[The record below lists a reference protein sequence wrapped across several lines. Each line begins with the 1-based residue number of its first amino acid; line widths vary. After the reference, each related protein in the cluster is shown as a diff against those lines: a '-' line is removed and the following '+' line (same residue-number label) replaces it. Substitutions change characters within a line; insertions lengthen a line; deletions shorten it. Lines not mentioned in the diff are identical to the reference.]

1 MPESFSELFENSEI
15 QQNVK
20 PGALL
25 MGTVVSMNR
34 EKAIINVGLK
44 SEGFISLHEFKNA
57 KGELEITE
65 GDVVEVAL
73 DSIDDGLGH
82 TLLSREKAKRIKMWQ
97 ELENAMNTK
106 EIVKGIVTGS
116 VKGGMTVDI
125 GVIKAFLPG
134 SLVDVRPVKDFDF
147 LLGQEIE
154 ALVIKM
160 DEVRNNIVISRKAVM
175 QEVNSADREAL
186 IENLDT
192 GKEVEG
198 IVKNLADYGAFV
210 DLGGVDGLLH
220 ITDISWQR
228 VNHPSEKLSIGDKI
242 TVKILNYD
250 KEKMR
255 VSLGLKQLTPSP
267 WDNISER
274 LPMGKK
280 VLGVVSNLTDYGA
293 FVRIEEGVEGL
304 VHVSEMDWTNANAR
318 PSKFVKLGQE
328 VDVVVLDVQESKH
341 RISLSMKQAK
351 ENPWEAFE
359 GTHNKGDMIN
369 VTVKSITDFGLFVG
383 LSGGI
388 DGLIHL
394 ADISWEKQSAD
405 QIVSTYSKGQEL
417 DVVILNI
424 DAEKERISLGIKQ
437 LTSDNFSQYAT
448 TNSKGSIVKGVIQ
461 EVDAGQVTLGE
472 IMTILPFQ
480 NTMSTFKVTGKQLL
494 AAIENGVSQ
503 VEDGSGRFP
512 QVSGMR
518 FSFDASKPANERVTS
533 IEIEESNGTFSA
545 LNLYGTYGMVSNN
558 FIRAGG
564 DGYKMFRSATDIY
577 DFGPDLA
584 DVVVDYIKANP
595 GYSGF
600 TNNRITQ
607 VK

>member
-1 MPESFSELFENSEI
+1 MSESFSELFENSEI

-25 MGTVVSMNR
+25 MGTVVSINR

-44 SEGFISLHEFKNA
+44 SEGFISLNEFKDVS
-57 KGELEITE
+57 GVLEITE

-73 DSIDDGLGH
+73 ESIDDGLGH

-97 ELENAMNTK
+97 ELEAAMHSK
-106 EIVKGIVTGS
+106 EIVKGFVTGS
-116 VKGGMTVDI
+116 VKGGLTVDI

-147 LLGQEIE
+147 LQGQEIE
-154 ALVIKM
+154 AIVIKM

-186 IENLDT
+186 IETLDT
-192 GKEVEG
+192 GKEIEG

-242 TVKILNYD
+242 KVKILSYD
-250 KEKMR
+250 KERMR

-274 LPMGKK
+274 IPMGKK
-280 VLGVVSNLTDYGA
+280 ISGVVSNLTDYGA

-359 GTHNKGDMIN
+359 GSYNKGDNIN

-383 LSGGI
+383 LPGGI

-394 ADISWEKQSAD
+394 ADISWKKQSAD
-405 QIVSTYSKGQEL
+405 QIVSAYSKGQEL

-437 LTSDNFSQYAT
+437 LTSDNFSKYIS
-448 TNSKGSIVKGVIQ
+448 TNTKGSIVKGSVS
-461 EVDAGQVTLGE
+461 EVDAKGAIIELSENITGYLKVSE
-472 IMTILPFQ
+472 ISHDRIEDA
-480 NTMSTFKVTGKQLL
+480 STFLKQGNEVEVVITQIDRRTRKVSLSMKEKEVVEEKV
-494 AAIENGVSQ
+494 AMENYKKKS
-503 VEDGSGRFP
+503 P
-512 QVSGMR
+512 
-518 FSFDASKPANERVTS
+518 
-533 IEIEESNGTFSA
+533 ESNGST
-545 LNLYGTYGMVSNN
+545 L
-558 FIRAGG
+558 G
-564 DGYKMFRSATDIY
+564 DLLKEA
-577 DFGPDLA
+577 
-584 DVVVDYIKANP
+584 KE
-595 GYSGF
+595 
-600 TNNRITQ
+600 
-607 VK
+607 K

>member
-1 MPESFSELFENSEI
+1 MSESFSELFENSET

-44 SEGFISLHEFKNA
+44 SEGFISLNEFKDVR
-57 KGELEITE
+57 GEIEITE

-73 DSIDDGLGH
+73 ESIDDGLGH

-97 ELENAMNTK
+97 ELEAAMNSK
-106 EIVKGIVTGS
+106 KVVRGFVTGS
-116 VKGGMTVDI
+116 VKGGLTVDI

-147 LLGQEIE
+147 LQGQEIE

-175 QEVNSADREAL
+175 QEANSADREAL
-186 IENLDT
+186 IKTLET
-192 GKEVEG
+192 GKEIEG

-250 KEKMR
+250 KENMR

-280 VLGVVSNLTDYGA
+280 VSGVVSNLTDYGA

-359 GTHNKGDMIN
+359 GSHNKGDSIN

-383 LSGGI
+383 LPGGI

-394 ADISWEKQSAD
+394 ADISWTKQSAD

-437 LTSDNFSQYAT
+437 LTSDNFSKYIS
-448 TNSKGSIVKGVIQ
+448 TNTKGSIVKGSVS
-461 EVDAGQVTLGE
+461 EVDAKGAIIELSENITGYLKVSE
-472 IMTILPFQ
+472 ISNDRIEDA
-480 NTMSTFKVTGKQLL
+480 STFLKQGNEVEVVITQIDRRTRKVSLSMK
-494 AAIENGVSQ
+494 AKEVVEEKVAMENYKKKS
-503 VEDGSGRFP
+503 P
-512 QVSGMR
+512 
-518 FSFDASKPANERVTS
+518 
-533 IEIEESNGTFSA
+533 ESNGST
-545 LNLYGTYGMVSNN
+545 L
-558 FIRAGG
+558 G
-564 DGYKMFRSATDIY
+564 DLLKEA
-577 DFGPDLA
+577 
-584 DVVVDYIKANP
+584 KE
-595 GYSGF
+595 
-600 TNNRITQ
+600 
-607 VK
+607 K

>member
-1 MPESFSELFENSEI
+1 MSESFSELFENSEI

-383 LSGGI
+383 LPGGI

-394 ADISWEKQSAD
+394 ADISWEKLSAD
-405 QIVSTYSKGQEL
+405 QVVSTYSKGQEL

-437 LTSDNFSQYAT
+437 LTSDNFSQFAT
-448 TNSKGSIVKGVIQ
+448 SNPKGAIVKGTIQ
-461 EVDAGQVTLGE
+461 EVDARGAVVLLADGITGYLKVSEISQDRIDDATTVLKEGSEVEVAITLIDKRTRKLNLSMKAKDSVQEKAVMDDYNSQSTQTSGSTLGD
-472 IMTILPFQ
+472 
-480 NTMSTFKVTGKQLL
+480 LL
-494 AAIENGVSQ
+494 KEAK
-503 VEDGSGRFP
+503 D
-512 QVSGMR
+512 
-518 FSFDASKPANERVTS
+518 K
-533 IEIEESNGTFSA
+533 
-545 LNLYGTYGMVSNN
+545 
-558 FIRAGG
+558 
-564 DGYKMFRSATDIY
+564 
-577 DFGPDLA
+577 
-584 DVVVDYIKANP
+584 
-595 GYSGF
+595 
-600 TNNRITQ
+600 
-607 VK
+607 

>member
-1 MPESFSELFENSEI
+1 MSESFSELFENSET

-20 PGALL
+20 VGALI

-34 EKAIINVGLK
+34 EKAVINVGLK
-44 SEGFISLHEFKNA
+44 SEGFISLNQFKDA
-57 KGELEITE
+57 HGELEISE

-73 DSIDDGLGH
+73 ESIDDGLGH

-97 ELENAMNTK
+97 ELEAAMNSK
-106 EIVKGIVTGS
+106 EVVTGVVTGS
-116 VKGGMTVDI
+116 VKGGLTVDI

-134 SLVDVRPVKDFDF
+134 SLVDVRPVKDFDY
-147 LLGQEIE
+147 LQGQEIE
-154 ALVIKM
+154 AIVIKM

-175 QEVNSADREAL
+175 QEVHSADREAL
-186 IENLDT
+186 LETLEE
-192 GKEVEG
+192 GKEIDG

-210 DLGGVDGLLH
+210 DLGGIDGLLH

-242 TVKILNYD
+242 TVKVLNYD

-274 LPMGKK
+274 LPIGKK
-280 VLGVVSNLTDYGA
+280 VTGEVSNLTDYGA

-328 VDVVVLDVQESKH
+328 VEVVVLDVQESKH
-341 RISLSMKQAK
+341 RISLSMKQAQ

-359 GTHNKGDMIN
+359 GNFTKGGKIN
-369 VTVKSITDFGLFVG
+369 VVVKSITDFGLFVG
-383 LSGGI
+383 LPGGI

-405 QIVSTYSKGQEL
+405 QIVSNYSKGQEL

-437 LTSDNFSQYAT
+437 LTEDDFSQYA
-448 TNSKGSIVKGVIQ
+448 NANGKGSIVKGTAV
-461 EVDAGQVTLGE
+461 EVDVRGAVIELAEGITGYLRVSEISQDRIEDASTVIKHGAELEVVITQIDRRTRKIALSIKAKDSVEEKAAMDDYNAKSSETGNSTLGD
-472 IMTILPFQ
+472 LL
-480 NTMSTFKVTGKQLL
+480 KQ
-494 AAIENGVSQ
+494 AK
-503 VEDGSGRFP
+503 D
-512 QVSGMR
+512 
-518 FSFDASKPANERVTS
+518 K
-533 IEIEESNGTFSA
+533 
-545 LNLYGTYGMVSNN
+545 
-558 FIRAGG
+558 
-564 DGYKMFRSATDIY
+564 
-577 DFGPDLA
+577 
-584 DVVVDYIKANP
+584 
-595 GYSGF
+595 
-600 TNNRITQ
+600 
-607 VK
+607 

>member
-1 MPESFSELFENSEI
+1 MSESFSELFENSEI

-20 PGALL
+20 VGALL

-44 SEGFISLHEFKNA
+44 SEGFISLNEFKDVS
-57 KGELEITE
+57 GEIEIIE

-73 DSIDDGLGH
+73 ESIDDGLGH

-97 ELENAMNTK
+97 ELGAAMESK
-106 EIVKGIVTGS
+106 EVVKGVVTGS
-116 VKGGMTVDI
+116 VKGGLTVDI

-147 LLGQEIE
+147 LIGQEIE
-154 ALVIKM
+154 AIVIKM

-175 QEVNSADREAL
+175 QEANSADREAL
-186 IENLDT
+186 LETLEE

-198 IVKNLADYGAFV
+198 MIKNLADYGAFI

-228 VNHPSEKLSIGDKI
+228 VNHPSEKLTIGDKI
-242 TVKILNYD
+242 KVKVLNFD

-255 VSLGLKQLTPSP
+255 VSLGLKQLTSSP

-280 VLGVVSNLTDYGA
+280 VSGVVSNLTDYGA

-328 VDVVVLDVQESKH
+328 VEVVILDVQESKN
-341 RISLSMKQAK
+341 RISLSMKQAQ

-359 GTHNKGDMIN
+359 TNHSKGDKIN
-369 VTVKSITDFGLFVG
+369 VTIKSITDFGLFVG
-383 LSGGI
+383 LPGGI

-394 ADISWEKQSAD
+394 ADISWDKLSAD
-405 QIVSTYSKGQEL
+405 EIVSSYSKGQEL
-417 DVVILNI
+417 DVIVLNI

-437 LTSDNFSQYAT
+437 LGEDDFSKFAT
-448 TNSKGSIVKGVIQ
+448 ANKKGSIVKGTIA
-461 EVDAGQVTLGE
+461 EVDARGAVVEFADNVSGYLKASE
-472 IMTILPFQ
+472 I
-480 NTMSTFKVTGKQLL
+480 
-494 AAIENGVSQ
+494 SQ
-503 VEDGSGRFP
+503 DRVED
-512 QVSGMR
+512 
-518 FSFDASKPANERVTS
+518 ASS
-533 IEIEESNGTFSA
+533 ILKKGQEIETVIIQIDRRSRKLSLSIKAKDSVEEKEAMEDYNKQSSDSNGSK
-545 LNLYGTYGMVSNN
+545 L
-558 FIRAGG
+558 G
-564 DGYKMFRSATDIY
+564 DLLKEAKD
-577 DFGPDLA
+577 
-584 DVVVDYIKANP
+584 K
-595 GYSGF
+595 
-600 TNNRITQ
+600 
-607 VK
+607 

>member
-1 MPESFSELFENSEI
+1 MSESFSELFENSEI

-20 PGALL
+20 TGALL

-44 SEGFISLHEFKNA
+44 SEGFISLNEFKDIN
-57 KGELEITE
+57 GEIEIVE

-97 ELENAMNTK
+97 DLEAAMQSK
-106 EIVKGIVTGS
+106 EVVKGIVTGS
-116 VKGGMTVDI
+116 VKGGLTVDI

-147 LLGQEIE
+147 LIGQEIE
-154 ALVIKM
+154 SIVIKM

-175 QEVNSADREAL
+175 QEANSADREAL
-186 IENLDT
+186 LEELEE

-198 IVKNLADYGAFV
+198 IIKNLADYGAFV

-228 VNHPSEKLSIGDKI
+228 VNHPSEKLTIGDKI
-242 TVKILNYD
+242 TVKILNFD

-255 VSLGLKQLTPSP
+255 VSLGLKQLTSSP

-280 VLGVVSNLTDYGA
+280 VSGVVSNLTDYGA

-304 VHVSEMDWTNANAR
+304 VHVSEMDWTNANTR

-328 VDVVVLDVQESKH
+328 VEVVILDVQESKH
-341 RISLSMKQAK
+341 RISLSMKQAQ
-351 ENPWEAFE
+351 ENPWYAFE
-359 GTHNKGDMIN
+359 ANHSKGDKIN
-369 VTVKSITDFGLFVG
+369 VIIKSITDFGLFVG
-383 LSGGI
+383 LPGGI

-394 ADISWEKQSAD
+394 ADISWDKLSAD
-405 QIVSTYSKGQEL
+405 QIVSSYSKGQEL

-424 DAEKERISLGIKQ
+424 DSEKERISLGIKQ
-437 LTSDNFSQYAT
+437 LGEDSFSQFAGA
-448 TNSKGSIVKGVIQ
+448 NKKGSIVKGTIT
-461 EVDAGQVTLGE
+461 EVDARGAVVELAD
-472 IMTILPFQ
+472 
-480 NTMSTFKVTGKQLL
+480 NVTGYLK
-494 AAIENGVSQ
+494 VSEISQ
-503 VEDGSGRFP
+503 ERVED
-512 QVSGMR
+512 
-518 FSFDASKPANERVTS
+518 ASSLLKKGE
-533 IEIEESNGTFSA
+533 EIEAVITQIDRRARKLSLSIKAKDSVEEKEAMEDYHKQSSTSNGSK
-545 LNLYGTYGMVSNN
+545 L
-558 FIRAGG
+558 G
-564 DGYKMFRSATDIY
+564 DLLKEAKD
-577 DFGPDLA
+577 
-584 DVVVDYIKANP
+584 K
-595 GYSGF
+595 
-600 TNNRITQ
+600 
-607 VK
+607 

>member
-1 MPESFSELFENSEI
+1 MSESFSDLFENSET

-44 SEGFISLHEFKNA
+44 SEGFISLNEFKDVR
-57 KGELEITE
+57 GELEITE

-73 DSIDDGLGH
+73 ESIDDGLGH
-82 TLLSREKAKRIKMWQ
+82 TLLSREKAKRIKMWK
-97 ELENAMNTK
+97 ELELAMQSK
-106 EIVKGIVTGS
+106 ETVKGLVTGS
-116 VKGGMTVDI
+116 VKGGLTVDI

-147 LLGQEIE
+147 LQGQEIE

-160 DEVRNNIVISRKAVM
+160 DEIRNNIVISRKAVM
-175 QEVNSADREAL
+175 QEFNSADREAL
-186 IENLDT
+186 IETLET
-192 GKEVEG
+192 GKEIEG

-242 TVKILNYD
+242 KVKILSYD

-293 FVRIEEGVEGL
+293 FVRIEVGVEGL

-328 VDVVVLDVQESKH
+328 VEVVVLDVQESKH

-351 ENPWEAFE
+351 ENPWESFE
-359 GTHNKGDMIN
+359 SINNKGDNIN

-383 LSGGI
+383 LPGGI

-405 QIVSTYSKGQEL
+405 QIVSNYSKGQEL

-437 LTSDNFSQYAT
+437 LKSDYFSQYIS
-448 TNSKGSIVKGVIQ
+448 TNIKGSIVKGSVE
-461 EVDAGQVTLGE
+461 EVEAQGAIIKLAENITGYLKVSE
-472 IMTILPFQ
+472 ISQ
-480 NTMSTFKVTGKQLL
+480 DR
-494 AAIENGVSQ
+494 IE
-503 VEDGSGRFP
+503 
-512 QVSGMR
+512 
-518 FSFDASKPANERVTS
+518 DASTVLNQGSEVEVVITQIDRRTRKVSLSMKAREFVEEKAEMANYKKQS
-533 IEIEESNGTFSA
+533 PESNGST
-545 LNLYGTYGMVSNN
+545 L
-558 FIRAGG
+558 G
-564 DGYKMFRSATDIY
+564 DLLKEAKD
-577 DFGPDLA
+577 
-584 DVVVDYIKANP
+584 K
-595 GYSGF
+595 
-600 TNNRITQ
+600 
-607 VK
+607 

>member
-1 MPESFSELFENSEI
+1 MSESFSELFEKSET
-15 QQNVK
+15 QHNVK
-20 PGALL
+20 PGSLI
-25 MGTVVSMNR
+25 MGTVISMNR

-44 SEGFISLHEFKNA
+44 SEGFVSLNEFKDVR
-57 KGELEITE
+57 GELEITE

-73 DSIDDGLGH
+73 ESIDDGLGH
-82 TLLSREKAKRIKMWQ
+82 TVLSREKAKRIKMWR
-97 ELENAMNTK
+97 ELESAMQSKT
-106 EIVKGIVTGS
+106 VVRGFVTGS
-116 VKGGMTVDI
+116 VKGGLTVEI

-134 SLVDVRPVKDFDF
+134 SLVDERPVKDFDF

-154 ALVIKM
+154 VLVIKM
-160 DEVRNNIVISRKAVM
+160 DEIRNNIVISRKAVM

-186 IENLDT
+186 IETLDA
-192 GKEVEG
+192 GKDVEG
-198 IVKNLADYGAFV
+198 IVKNLADYGAFI

-228 VNHPSEKLSIGDKI
+228 VNHPSEKLSIGDKVK
-242 TVKILNYD
+242 VKILSYD

-274 LPMGKK
+274 LPIGKK
-280 VLGVVSNLTDYGA
+280 VTGVVSNLTDYGA
-293 FVRIEEGVEGL
+293 FVRVEEGVEGL

-359 GTHNKGDMIN
+359 GAHKRNDKIK
-369 VTVKSITDFGLFVG
+369 VIIKSITDFGIFVG
-383 LSGGI
+383 LPGGI

-405 QIVSTYSKGQEL
+405 QIVSNYSKGQEI

-437 LTSDNFSQYAT
+437 LKSDDFSQYFSV
-448 TNSKGSIVKGVIQ
+448 NSKGSIVKGFVK
-461 EVDAGQVTLGE
+461 EVDAKGAFIELAEG
-472 IMTILPFQ
+472 
-480 NTMSTFKVTGKQLL
+480 VTGYLKVSEISQDRIEDASTVLKPGVEVEVVITKIDKRDRKVSL
-494 AAIENGVSQ
+494 SIKAKESVEEKTAIEDYKKQSL
-503 VEDGSGRFP
+503 
-512 QVSGMR
+512 
-518 FSFDASKPANERVTS
+518 
-533 IEIEESNGTFSA
+533 ESNGST
-545 LNLYGTYGMVSNN
+545 L
-558 FIRAGG
+558 G
-564 DGYKMFRSATDIY
+564 DLLKR
-577 DFGPDLA
+577 
-584 DVVVDYIKANP
+584 
-595 GYSGF
+595 
-600 TNNRITQ
+600 
-607 VK
+607 VKDK

>member
-1 MPESFSELFENSEI
+1 MSESFSELFKSSET

-25 MGTVVSMNR
+25 MGTVVGINR

-44 SEGFISLHEFKNA
+44 SEGFISLNEFKDVN
-57 KGELEITE
+57 GVLEITE

-73 DSIDDGLGH
+73 ESIDDGLGH

-97 ELENAMNTK
+97 ELEAAMK
-106 EIVKGIVTGS
+106 SREVIRGIVTGS
-116 VKGGMTVDI
+116 VKGGLTVDI

-134 SLVDVRPVKDFDF
+134 SLVDLRPVKDFDF
-147 LLGQEIE
+147 LIGQEIE

-175 QEVNSADREAL
+175 QEANSADREAL
-186 IENLDT
+186 IETLDT
-192 GKEVEG
+192 DKEVEG

-210 DLGGVDGLLH
+210 DLGGIDGLLH

-242 TVKILNYD
+242 KVKILSYD

-267 WDNISER
+267 WDKISER

-280 VLGVVSNLTDYGA
+280 VSGVVSNLTDYGA
-293 FVRIEEGVEGL
+293 FVSIEEGVEGL

-351 ENPWEAFE
+351 ENPWQAFE
-359 GTHNKGDMIN
+359 TNHNKGENIN
-369 VTVKSITDFGLFVG
+369 VIIKSITDFGLFVG
-383 LSGGI
+383 LPGGI

-394 ADISWEKQSAD
+394 ADISWEKQSPD
-405 QIVSTYSKGQEL
+405 QIVSNYSKGQEL
-417 DVVILNI
+417 EVVILNI

-437 LTSDNFSQYAT
+437 LTSDSFSQYASANT
-448 TNSKGSIVKGVIQ
+448 TGSIIKGSVIEVNTKGAFIELSEGITGYLKVAEISQ
-461 EVDAGQVTLGE
+461 DRVEDAS
-472 IMTILPFQ
+472 TIL
-480 NTMSTFKVTGKQLL
+480 KQGAEVEVVITQIDRRNRKISLSMK
-494 AAIENGVSQ
+494 AKEFVEEKEAIENYKKQ
-503 VEDGSGRFP
+503 LP
-512 QVSGMR
+512 
-518 FSFDASKPANERVTS
+518 
-533 IEIEESNGTFSA
+533 ESNGST
-545 LNLYGTYGMVSNN
+545 L
-558 FIRAGG
+558 G
-564 DGYKMFRSATDIY
+564 DLLKEAKDE
-577 DFGPDLA
+577 
-584 DVVVDYIKANP
+584 
-595 GYSGF
+595 
-600 TNNRITQ
+600 
-607 VK
+607 

>member
-1 MPESFSELFENSEI
+1 
-15 QQNVK
+15 
-20 PGALL
+20 
-25 MGTVVSMNR
+25 MGTFVSMNR

-44 SEGFISLHEFKNA
+44 SEGFVSLNEFKDV

-73 DSIDDGLGH
+73 ESIDDGLGH

-97 ELENAMNTK
+97 ELESAMHSR
-106 EIVKGIVTGS
+106 EVVRGFVTGS
-116 VKGGMTVDI
+116 VKGGLTVEI

-134 SLVDVRPVKDFDF
+134 SLVDERPVKDFDF
-147 LLGQEIE
+147 LQGQEIE

-186 IENLDT
+186 IETLDT
-192 GKEVEG
+192 GKDVEG
-198 IVKNLADYGAFV
+198 VVKNLADYGAFI

-242 TVKILNYD
+242 KVKILSYD

-267 WDNISER
+267 WENISER
-274 LPMGKK
+274 LPIGKK
-280 VLGVVSNLTDYGA
+280 VVGMVSNLTDYGA
-293 FVRIEEGVEGL
+293 FVRVEEGVEGL

-359 GTHNKGDMIN
+359 ATHKRGDNIKAQ
-369 VTVKSITDFGLFVG
+369 VKSITDFGIFVG
-383 LSGGI
+383 LPGGI

-394 ADISWEKQSAD
+394 ADISWEKQSVD
-405 QIVSTYSKGQEL
+405 QIVSNYSKGQEL
-417 DVVILNI
+417 DVAILNI

-437 LTSDNFSQYAT
+437 LKSDNFS
-448 TNSKGSIVKGVIQ
+448 SV
-461 EVDAGQVTLGE
+461 
-472 IMTILPFQ
+472 F
-480 NTMSTFKVTGKQLL
+480 
-494 AAIENGVSQ
+494 
-503 VEDGSGRFP
+503 
-512 QVSGMR
+512 
-518 FSFDASKPANERVTS
+518 
-533 IEIEESNGTFSA
+533 
-545 LNLYGTYGMVSNN
+545 
-558 FIRAGG
+558 
-564 DGYKMFRSATDIY
+564 FR
-577 DFGPDLA
+577 
-584 DVVVDYIKANP
+584 KH
-595 GYSGF
+595 
-600 TNNRITQ
+600 
-607 VK
+607 

>member
-1 MPESFSELFENSEI
+1 MSESFSELFENSEM

-44 SEGFISLHEFKNA
+44 SEGFISLNEFKDVR
-57 KGELEITE
+57 GEIEITE

-73 DSIDDGLGH
+73 ESIDDGLGH

-97 ELENAMNTK
+97 ELEAAMNSK
-106 EIVKGIVTGS
+106 KVVRGFVTGS
-116 VKGGMTVDI
+116 VKGGLTVDI

-147 LLGQEIE
+147 LQGQEIE

-175 QEVNSADREAL
+175 QEANSADREAL
-186 IENLDT
+186 IKTLET
-192 GKEVEG
+192 GKEIEG

-210 DLGGVDGLLH
+210 DLGGIDGLLH

-250 KEKMR
+250 KENMR

-280 VLGVVSNLTDYGA
+280 VSGVVSNLTDYGA

-359 GTHNKGDMIN
+359 GSYNKGDNIN

-383 LSGGI
+383 LPGGI

-437 LTSDNFSQYAT
+437 LTSDNFSKYIS
-448 TNSKGSIVKGVIQ
+448 TNTKGSIVKGSVS
-461 EVDAGQVTLGE
+461 EVDAKGAIIELSENITGYLKVSE
-472 IMTILPFQ
+472 ISHDRIEDA
-480 NTMSTFKVTGKQLL
+480 STFLKQGNEVEVVITQIDRRTRKVSLSMKEKEVVEEKV
-494 AAIENGVSQ
+494 AMENYKKKS
-503 VEDGSGRFP
+503 P
-512 QVSGMR
+512 
-518 FSFDASKPANERVTS
+518 
-533 IEIEESNGTFSA
+533 ESNGST
-545 LNLYGTYGMVSNN
+545 L
-558 FIRAGG
+558 G
-564 DGYKMFRSATDIY
+564 DLLKEA
-577 DFGPDLA
+577 
-584 DVVVDYIKANP
+584 KE
-595 GYSGF
+595 
-600 TNNRITQ
+600 
-607 VK
+607 K

>member
-1 MPESFSELFENSEI
+1 MSESFSELFENSEI

-20 PGALL
+20 TGALL

-44 SEGFISLHEFKNA
+44 SEGFISLDEFKNIN
-57 KGELEITE
+57 GEIEIVE

-97 ELENAMNTK
+97 DLEAAMQSK
-106 EIVKGIVTGS
+106 EVVKGIVTGS
-116 VKGGMTVDI
+116 VKGGLTVDI

-147 LLGQEIE
+147 LIGQEIE
-154 ALVIKM
+154 SIVIKM

-175 QEVNSADREAL
+175 QEANSADREAL
-186 IENLDT
+186 LEELEE

-198 IVKNLADYGAFV
+198 IIKNLADYGAFV

-228 VNHPSEKLSIGDKI
+228 VNHPSEKLTIGDKI
-242 TVKILNYD
+242 TVKILNFD

-255 VSLGLKQLTPSP
+255 VSLGLKQLTSSP

-280 VLGVVSNLTDYGA
+280 VSGVVSNLTDYGA

-328 VDVVVLDVQESKH
+328 VEVVILDVQESKH
-341 RISLSMKQAK
+341 RISLSMKQAQ

-359 GTHNKGDMIN
+359 TNHSKGDKIN
-369 VTVKSITDFGLFVG
+369 VTIKSITDFGLFVG
-383 LSGGI
+383 LPGGI

-394 ADISWEKQSAD
+394 ADISWDKLSAD
-405 QIVSTYSKGQEL
+405 QIVSSYSKGQEL

-424 DAEKERISLGIKQ
+424 DSEKERISLGIKQ
-437 LTSDNFSQYAT
+437 LGEDSFSQFAGA
-448 TNSKGSIVKGVIQ
+448 NKKGSIVKGTIT
-461 EVDAGQVTLGE
+461 EVDARGAVVELAD
-472 IMTILPFQ
+472 
-480 NTMSTFKVTGKQLL
+480 NVTGYLK
-494 AAIENGVSQ
+494 VSEISQ
-503 VEDGSGRFP
+503 ERVED
-512 QVSGMR
+512 
-518 FSFDASKPANERVTS
+518 ASSLLKKGE
-533 IEIEESNGTFSA
+533 EIEAVITQIDRRARKLSLSIKAKDSVEEKEAMEDYHKQSSTSNGSK
-545 LNLYGTYGMVSNN
+545 L
-558 FIRAGG
+558 G
-564 DGYKMFRSATDIY
+564 DLLKEAKD
-577 DFGPDLA
+577 
-584 DVVVDYIKANP
+584 K
-595 GYSGF
+595 
-600 TNNRITQ
+600 
-607 VK
+607 

>member
-1 MPESFSELFENSEI
+1 MSESFSELFEKSET
-15 QQNVK
+15 QHNVK
-20 PGALL
+20 PGSLL

-44 SEGFISLHEFKNA
+44 SEGFISLNEFKDVR
-57 KGELEITE
+57 GELEITE

-73 DSIDDGLGH
+73 ESIDDGLGH
-82 TLLSREKAKRIKMWQ
+82 TLLSREKAKRIKMWH
-97 ELENAMNTK
+97 ELESAMQSKT
-106 EIVKGIVTGS
+106 VVRGFVTGS
-116 VKGGMTVDI
+116 VKGGLTVEI

-134 SLVDVRPVKDFDF
+134 SLVDERPVKDFDF

-154 ALVIKM
+154 VLVIKM
-160 DEVRNNIVISRKAVM
+160 DEIRNNIVISRKAVM

-186 IENLDT
+186 IETLDA
-192 GKEVEG
+192 GKDVEG
-198 IVKNLADYGAFV
+198 IVKNLADYGAFI

-228 VNHPSEKLSIGDKI
+228 VNHPSEKLSIGDKVK
-242 TVKILNYD
+242 VKILSYD

-274 LPMGKK
+274 LPIGKK
-280 VLGVVSNLTDYGA
+280 VTGVVSNLTDYGA
-293 FVRIEEGVEGL
+293 FVRVEEGVEGL

-359 GTHNKGDMIN
+359 GAHKRNDKIK
-369 VTVKSITDFGLFVG
+369 VIIKSITDFGIFVG
-383 LSGGI
+383 LPGGI

-405 QIVSTYSKGQEL
+405 QIVSNYSKGQEI

-437 LTSDNFSQYAT
+437 LKSDDFSQYFSV
-448 TNSKGSIVKGVIQ
+448 NSKGSIVKGFVK
-461 EVDAGQVTLGE
+461 EVDAKGAFIELAEG
-472 IMTILPFQ
+472 
-480 NTMSTFKVTGKQLL
+480 VTGYLKVSEISQDRIEDASTVLKPGVEVEVVITKIDKRDRKVSL
-494 AAIENGVSQ
+494 SIKAKESVEEKTAIEDYKKQSL
-503 VEDGSGRFP
+503 
-512 QVSGMR
+512 
-518 FSFDASKPANERVTS
+518 
-533 IEIEESNGTFSA
+533 ESNGST
-545 LNLYGTYGMVSNN
+545 L
-558 FIRAGG
+558 G
-564 DGYKMFRSATDIY
+564 DLLK
-577 DFGPDLA
+577 
-584 DVVVDYIKANP
+584 K
-595 GYSGF
+595 
-600 TNNRITQ
+600 
-607 VK
+607 VKDK

>member
-1 MPESFSELFENSEI
+1 MSESFSELFENSEM

-44 SEGFISLHEFKNA
+44 SEGFISLNEFKDVR
-57 KGELEITE
+57 GEIEITE

-73 DSIDDGLGH
+73 ESIDDGLGH

-97 ELENAMNTK
+97 ELEAAMNSK
-106 EIVKGIVTGS
+106 KVVRGFVTGS
-116 VKGGMTVDI
+116 VKGGLTVDI

-147 LLGQEIE
+147 LQGQEIE

-175 QEVNSADREAL
+175 QEANSADREAL
-186 IENLDT
+186 IKTLET
-192 GKEVEG
+192 GKEIEG

-210 DLGGVDGLLH
+210 DLGGIDGLLH

-242 TVKILNYD
+242 TVKILSYD
-250 KEKMR
+250 KENMR

-359 GTHNKGDMIN
+359 GSYNKGDNIN

-383 LSGGI
+383 LPGGI

-394 ADISWEKQSAD
+394 ADISWKKQSAD
-405 QIVSTYSKGQEL
+405 QIVSAYSKGQEL

-437 LTSDNFSQYAT
+437 LTSDNFSKYIS
-448 TNSKGSIVKGVIQ
+448 TNTKGSIVKGSVS
-461 EVDAGQVTLGE
+461 EVDAKGAIIELSENITGYLKVSE
-472 IMTILPFQ
+472 ISHDRIEDA
-480 NTMSTFKVTGKQLL
+480 STFLKQGNEVEVVITQIDRRTRKVSLSMKEKEVVEEKV
-494 AAIENGVSQ
+494 AMENYKKKS
-503 VEDGSGRFP
+503 P
-512 QVSGMR
+512 
-518 FSFDASKPANERVTS
+518 
-533 IEIEESNGTFSA
+533 ESNGST
-545 LNLYGTYGMVSNN
+545 L
-558 FIRAGG
+558 G
-564 DGYKMFRSATDIY
+564 DLLKEA
-577 DFGPDLA
+577 
-584 DVVVDYIKANP
+584 KE
-595 GYSGF
+595 
-600 TNNRITQ
+600 
-607 VK
+607 K

>member
-1 MPESFSELFENSEI
+1 MSESFSELFEKSET

-20 PGALL
+20 PGSLL

-44 SEGFISLHEFKNA
+44 SEGFISLNEFKDVR
-57 KGELEITE
+57 GELEITE

-73 DSIDDGLGH
+73 ESIDDGLGH
-82 TLLSREKAKRIKMWQ
+82 TLLSREKAKRIKMWH
-97 ELENAMNTK
+97 ELESAMQSKT
-106 EIVKGIVTGS
+106 VVRGFVTGS
-116 VKGGMTVDI
+116 VKGGLTVEI

-134 SLVDVRPVKDFDF
+134 SLVDERPVKDFDF

-154 ALVIKM
+154 VLVIKM
-160 DEVRNNIVISRKAVM
+160 DEIRNNIVISRKAVL

-186 IENLDT
+186 IETLDA
-192 GKEVEG
+192 GKDVEG
-198 IVKNLADYGAFV
+198 IVKNLADYGAFI

-228 VNHPSEKLSIGDKI
+228 VNHPSEKLSIGDKVK
-242 TVKILNYD
+242 VKILSYD

-274 LPMGKK
+274 LPIGKK
-280 VLGVVSNLTDYGA
+280 VTGVVSNLTDYGA
-293 FVRIEEGVEGL
+293 FVRVEEGVEGL

-359 GTHNKGDMIN
+359 GAHKRNDKIK
-369 VTVKSITDFGLFVG
+369 VIIKSITDFGIFVG
-383 LSGGI
+383 LPGGI

-405 QIVSTYSKGQEL
+405 QIVSNYSKGQEI

-437 LTSDNFSQYAT
+437 LKSDDFSQYFSV
-448 TNSKGSIVKGVIQ
+448 NSKGSIVKGFVK
-461 EVDAGQVTLGE
+461 EVDAKGAFIELAEG
-472 IMTILPFQ
+472 
-480 NTMSTFKVTGKQLL
+480 VTGYLKVSEISQDRIEDASTVLKPGVEVEVVITKIDKRDRKVSL
-494 AAIENGVSQ
+494 SIKAKESVEEKTAIEDYKKQSL
-503 VEDGSGRFP
+503 
-512 QVSGMR
+512 
-518 FSFDASKPANERVTS
+518 
-533 IEIEESNGTFSA
+533 ESNGST
-545 LNLYGTYGMVSNN
+545 L
-558 FIRAGG
+558 G
-564 DGYKMFRSATDIY
+564 D
-577 DFGPDLA
+577 L
-584 DVVVDYIKANP
+584 IKK
-595 GYSGF
+595 
-600 TNNRITQ
+600 I
-607 VK
+607 KDK

>member
-1 MPESFSELFENSEI
+1 MSESFSELFENSEI

-34 EKAIINVGLK
+34 EKAIVNVGLK
-44 SEGFISLHEFKNA
+44 SEGFISLNEFTNVN
-57 KGELEITE
+57 GEIEIVE

-73 DSIDDGLGH
+73 ESIDDGLGH

-97 ELENAMNTK
+97 ELEAAMQS
-106 EIVKGIVTGS
+106 KGAVRGVVTGS
-116 VKGGMTVDI
+116 VKGGLTVDI

-147 LLGQEIE
+147 LIGQEIE
-154 ALVIKM
+154 AIVIKM

-175 QEVNSADREAL
+175 QEANSADREAL
-186 IENLDT
+186 LETLEE

-198 IVKNLADYGAFV
+198 VIKNLADYGAFI

-228 VNHPSEKLSIGDKI
+228 VNHPSEKLTIGDKI
-242 TVKILNYD
+242 KVKVLNFD

-255 VSLGLKQLTPSP
+255 VSLGLKQLTSSP
-267 WDNISER
+267 WESISER

-280 VLGVVSNLTDYGA
+280 VSGVVSNLTDYGA

-328 VDVVVLDVQESKH
+328 VEVVVLDVQESKH
-341 RISLSMKQAK
+341 RISLSMKQAQ

-359 GTHNKGDMIN
+359 SNHSKGDKIN
-369 VTVKSITDFGLFVG
+369 VTIKSITDFGLFVG
-383 LSGGI
+383 LPGGI

-394 ADISWEKQSAD
+394 ADISWNKLSAD
-405 QIVSTYSKGQEL
+405 QIVSSYSKGQEL

-437 LTSDNFSQYAT
+437 LGEDSFSQFASA
-448 TNSKGSIVKGVIQ
+448 NKKGSIVKGTVA
-461 EVDAGQVTLGE
+461 EVDARGAVVELADSVSGYLKASE
-472 IMTILPFQ
+472 ISL
-480 NTMSTFKVTGKQLL
+480 
-494 AAIENGVSQ
+494 ER
-503 VEDGSGRFP
+503 VED
-512 QVSGMR
+512 
-518 FSFDASKPANERVTS
+518 ASSLLKKGEE
-533 IEIEESNGTFSA
+533 IEIVITQLDRRTRKVSLSIKAKDSVEEKEAMADYNKQSSTSNGSK
-545 LNLYGTYGMVSNN
+545 L
-558 FIRAGG
+558 G
-564 DGYKMFRSATDIY
+564 DLLKIAKD
-577 DFGPDLA
+577 
-584 DVVVDYIKANP
+584 K
-595 GYSGF
+595 
-600 TNNRITQ
+600 
-607 VK
+607 

>member
-1 MPESFSELFENSEI
+1 MSESFSELFENSET

-20 PGALL
+20 TGALL

-44 SEGFISLHEFKNA
+44 SEGFISLNEFKDVR
-57 KGELEITE
+57 GEIEITE

-73 DSIDDGLGH
+73 ESIDDGLGH

-97 ELENAMNTK
+97 ELEAAMNSK
-106 EIVKGIVTGS
+106 KVVRGFVTGS
-116 VKGGMTVDI
+116 VKGGLTVDI

-147 LLGQEIE
+147 LQGQEIE

-175 QEVNSADREAL
+175 QEANSADREAL
-186 IENLDT
+186 IKTLDT
-192 GKEVEG
+192 GKEIEG

-242 TVKILNYD
+242 KDKILNYD

-280 VLGVVSNLTDYGA
+280 VSGVVSNLTDYGA

-328 VDVVVLDVQESKH
+328 VEVVVLDVQESKH

-359 GTHNKGDMIN
+359 GSYNKGDNIN

-383 LSGGI
+383 LPGGI

-405 QIVSTYSKGQEL
+405 QIVSNYSKGQEL

-437 LTSDNFSQYAT
+437 LTSDNFSQYVSINT
-448 TNSKGSIVKGVIQ
+448 KGSIIKGSVR
-461 EVDAGQVTLGE
+461 EVDLNGAVIELAEGITGYLKVSE
-472 IMTILPFQ
+472 ISQ
-480 NTMSTFKVTGKQLL
+480 DR
-494 AAIENGVSQ
+494 IE
-503 VEDGSGRFP
+503 
-512 QVSGMR
+512 
-518 FSFDASKPANERVTS
+518 DASTALKQGTEVEVVITQIDKRARKISLS
-533 IEIEESNGTFSA
+533 IKEKEFVEEKAVMENYKKQSPESNGST
-545 LNLYGTYGMVSNN
+545 L
-558 FIRAGG
+558 G
-564 DGYKMFRSATDIY
+564 DLLKEAKD
-577 DFGPDLA
+577 
-584 DVVVDYIKANP
+584 K
-595 GYSGF
+595 
-600 TNNRITQ
+600 
-607 VK
+607 